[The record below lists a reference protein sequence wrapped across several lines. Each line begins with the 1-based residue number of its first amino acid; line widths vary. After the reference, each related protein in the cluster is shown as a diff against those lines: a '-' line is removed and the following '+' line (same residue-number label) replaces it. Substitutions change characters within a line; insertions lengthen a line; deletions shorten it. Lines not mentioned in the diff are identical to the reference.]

1 MRASQMPRGQRG
13 LIGLRSARP
22 ATRTCWRHSKHGR
35 IPFKS
40 SMTTDN
46 RVPESS
52 QNPSAPSGAA
62 ASNSTASPASGGAT
76 YGTAGAAP
84 AWQPPEPP
92 HKRRGT
98 GAALP
103 WLLFVL
109 VSAGA
114 GIGGWSLNQKLDRVQ
129 QEMARRQQ
137 AGDAQVMQAQVRT
150 AQALDNQRDLQN
162 RLTALEGRVADSR
175 SQQAALEQLYQEL
188 AHNRDEW
195 VLAETEQIVT
205 SANQQLQLTG
215 NVRGALIALEGADA
229 RLARTGA
236 PQLAGVRDALKKD
249 IDRLKAVPA
258 ADLPQLT
265 GKLDQAIAMI
275 DTLPLQAEE
284 QRVAPKADA
293 SGPAGA
299 GETGW
304 VATWHRLSSEMLGSL
319 KQLVQVRRLDDPD
332 VMLVAPE
339 QGAFLRANL
348 KLRLLNARLA
358 LLARNASA
366 VHGDVVVAQAAL
378 DKYFDGKSR
387 RIAAVKTLLDQID
400 AGARTIEL
408 PTLDA
413 SLTAIGQVKD
423 VKDKP

>member
-1 MRASQMPRGQRG
+1 
-13 LIGLRSARP
+13 
-22 ATRTCWRHSKHGR
+22 
-35 IPFKS
+35 
-40 SMTTDN
+40 MTTDN

-52 QNPSAPSGAA
+52 QNPSAPTGPA
-62 ASNSTASPASGGAT
+62 ASNSPAASSSSTAYGNPGGS
-76 YGTAGAAP
+76 P
-84 AWQPPEPP
+84 AWQAPEPP
-92 HKRRGT
+92 QKRRGS

-109 VSAGA
+109 VAAGA

-137 AGDAQVMQAQVRT
+137 SGDTQLMQAQVRT

-293 SGPAGA
+293 SGPSGA

-304 VATWHRLSSEMLGSL
+304 TATWHRLSSEMLGSL

-366 VHGDVVVAQAAL
+366 VHSDVLVAQAAL

-387 RIAAVKTLLDQID
+387 RIAAVKTLLDQVD
-400 AGARTIEL
+400 AGSHTIEL

>member
-1 MRASQMPRGQRG
+1 
-13 LIGLRSARP
+13 
-22 ATRTCWRHSKHGR
+22 
-35 IPFKS
+35 
-40 SMTTDN
+40 MTTDN

-52 QNPSAPSGAA
+52 QNPSASSGPAV
-62 ASNSTASPASGGAT
+62 SNSTTAGGAA
-76 YGTAGAAP
+76 YGTAGSPP

-92 HKRRGT
+92 QRRRGS

-129 QEMARRQQ
+129 QELARRQQ

-150 AQALDNQRDLQN
+150 AQALDNQHDLQN
-162 RLTALEGRVADSR
+162 RLTALEGRVSDSR
-175 SQQAALEQLYQEL
+175 SQQAALEQLYQDL

-195 VLAETEQIVT
+195 VLAETEQIVM

-229 RLARTGA
+229 RLARSGA

-265 GKLDQAIAMI
+265 GKLDQAIAMV

-284 QRVAPKADA
+284 QRAESAVGAAGSAGGA
-293 SGPAGA
+293 SGASEAG
-299 GETGW
+299 W
-304 VATWHRLSSEMLGSL
+304 IATWHRLSAEMLGSL

-366 VHGDVVVAQAAL
+366 VHSDVVVAQAAL
-378 DKYFDGKSR
+378 DKYFDAKSR
-387 RIAAVKTLLDQID
+387 RIAAVKTLLDQVD
-400 AGARTIEL
+400 AGSRTIEL

>member
-1 MRASQMPRGQRG
+1 
-13 LIGLRSARP
+13 
-22 ATRTCWRHSKHGR
+22 
-35 IPFKS
+35 
-40 SMTTDN
+40 MTTDN

-52 QNPSAPSGAA
+52 PN
-62 ASNSTASPASGGAT
+62 SPASTGPAASSPSAAP
-76 YGTAGAAP
+76 YGTAGVPP
-84 AWQPPEPP
+84 AWTPPEPP
-92 HKRRGT
+92 QKRRGS

-129 QEMARRQQ
+129 QEMARRAQ

-175 SQQAALEQLYQEL
+175 SQQASLEQLYQEL

-284 QRVAPKADA
+284 QRAAPKSDA
-293 SGPAGA
+293 TGPSGA
-299 GETGW
+299 GDTGW
-304 VATWHRLSSEMLGSL
+304 RATLDRLSGEMLGSL

-358 LLARNASA
+358 LLARNAAA
-366 VHGDVVVAQAAL
+366 VHTDVLVAQAAL

-387 RIAAVKTLLDQID
+387 RIGAVKTLLDQVD
-400 AGARTIEL
+400 SGARTIEL

>member
-1 MRASQMPRGQRG
+1 
-13 LIGLRSARP
+13 
-22 ATRTCWRHSKHGR
+22 
-35 IPFKS
+35 
-40 SMTTDN
+40 MTTDN

-52 QNPSAPSGAA
+52 QNPSASTGPA
-62 ASNSTASPASGGAT
+62 ASNSTMAGGAA
-76 YGTAGAAP
+76 YGTTGSPP

-92 HKRRGT
+92 QRRRGS
-98 GAALP
+98 GAVLP

-129 QEMARRQQ
+129 QELARRQQ
-137 AGDAQVMQAQVRT
+137 AGDAQLMQAQVRT

-162 RLTALEGRVADSR
+162 RLTALEGRVSDSR
-175 SQQAALEQLYQEL
+175 GQQAVLEQLYQEL

-215 NVRGALIALEGADA
+215 NVRGALVALEGADA
-229 RLARTGA
+229 RLARSGA

-265 GKLDQAIAMI
+265 GKLDQAIAMV

-284 QRVAPKADA
+284 RRVESAA
-293 SGPAGA
+293 GGGA
-299 GETGW
+299 GNAGGASEAGW
-304 VATWHRLSSEMLGSL
+304 IATWHRLSSEMLGSL

-339 QGAFLRANL
+339 QDAFLRANL

-366 VHGDVVVAQAAL
+366 VHSDVVVAEAAL
-378 DKYFDGKSR
+378 NKYFDAKSR
-387 RIAAVKTLLDQID
+387 RIAAVKTLLDQVD
-400 AGARTIEL
+400 AGSRTIEL

>member
-1 MRASQMPRGQRG
+1 
-13 LIGLRSARP
+13 
-22 ATRTCWRHSKHGR
+22 
-35 IPFKS
+35 
-40 SMTTDN
+40 MTTDN

-175 SQQAALEQLYQEL
+175 S
-188 AHNRDEW
+188 
-195 VLAETEQIVT
+195 
-205 SANQQLQLTG
+205 
-215 NVRGALIALEGADA
+215 
-229 RLARTGA
+229 
-236 PQLAGVRDALKKD
+236 
-249 IDRLKAVPA
+249 
-258 ADLPQLT
+258 
-265 GKLDQAIAMI
+265 
-275 DTLPLQAEE
+275 
-284 QRVAPKADA
+284 RVEPSNSTA
-293 SGPAGA
+293 S
-299 GETGW
+299 
-304 VATWHRLSSEMLGSL
+304 S
-319 KQLVQVRRLDDPD
+319 
-332 VMLVAPE
+332 
-339 QGAFLRANL
+339 
-348 KLRLLNARLA
+348 
-358 LLARNASA
+358 
-366 VHGDVVVAQAAL
+366 
-378 DKYFDGKSR
+378 
-387 RIAAVKTLLDQID
+387 
-400 AGARTIEL
+400 
-408 PTLDA
+408 
-413 SLTAIGQVKD
+413 TAISSVGGRR
-423 VKDKP
+423 PCETR

>member
-1 MRASQMPRGQRG
+1 
-13 LIGLRSARP
+13 
-22 ATRTCWRHSKHGR
+22 
-35 IPFKS
+35 
-40 SMTTDN
+40 MTTDN
-46 RVPESS
+46 HVPESS
-52 QNPSAPSGAA
+52 QN
-62 ASNSTASPASGGAT
+62 TPASTGPAT
-76 YGTAGAAP
+76 KTYTTAGPTPP

-92 HKRRGT
+92 RARKGG

-109 VSAGA
+109 LAAGA
-114 GIGGWSLNQKLDRVQ
+114 GIGGWSLNQKLDHVQ
-129 QEMARRQQ
+129 QEMAKRQQ
-137 AGDAQVMQAQVRT
+137 TGDAQVMQAQVRT
-150 AQALDNQRDLQN
+150 AQALDTLRDVQN
-162 RLTALEGRVADSR
+162 RLTSLEGRVADSR

-236 PQLAGVRDALKKD
+236 AQLAGVRDALKKD

-284 QRVAPKADA
+284 GHPTNKADA
-293 SGPAGA
+293 AGA
-299 GETGW
+299 SGAGDTGW
-304 VATWHRLSSEMLGSL
+304 RATWQRLTGEVLGSL
-319 KQLVQVRRLDDPD
+319 RQLVQVRRLDDPD

-358 LLARNASA
+358 LLARNAAA
-366 VHGDVVVAQAAL
+366 VHSDVQVAQAAL
-378 DKYFDGKSR
+378 DKYFDARSR
-387 RIAAVKTLLDQID
+387 RIAAVKSLLDQVD
-400 AGARTIEL
+400 VGARTIEL
-408 PTLDA
+408 PTLDG
-413 SLTAIGQVKD
+413 SLSAIGQVKD
-423 VKDKP
+423 KP

>member
-1 MRASQMPRGQRG
+1 
-13 LIGLRSARP
+13 
-22 ATRTCWRHSKHGR
+22 
-35 IPFKS
+35 
-40 SMTTDN
+40 MTTDN

-52 QNPSAPSGAA
+52 QNPSAPSGPA
-62 ASNSTASPASGGAT
+62 ASNSPATGGAT
-76 YGTAGAAP
+76 YGTAGVP
-84 AWQPPEPP
+84 PTWQPPEPP
-92 HKRRGT
+92 QKRRGS

-162 RLTALEGRVADSR
+162 RLTSLEGRVSDSR

-284 QRVAPKADA
+284 QRTEPKTDV
-293 SGPAGA
+293 SGPSGPSGA

-304 VATWHRLSSEMLGSL
+304 TATWHRLSGEMLGSL

-366 VHGDVVVAQAAL
+366 VHSDVLVAQAAL
-378 DKYFDGKSR
+378 DKYFDAKSR
-387 RIAAVKTLLDQID
+387 RIAAVKTLLDQVD
-400 AGARTIEL
+400 SGSRTIEL

>member
-1 MRASQMPRGQRG
+1 
-13 LIGLRSARP
+13 
-22 ATRTCWRHSKHGR
+22 
-35 IPFKS
+35 
-40 SMTTDN
+40 MTTDN

-52 QNPSAPSGAA
+52 PN
-62 ASNSTASPASGGAT
+62 SPASTGPAASSPSSAP
-76 YGTAGAAP
+76 YGTAGVPP
-84 AWQPPEPP
+84 AWTPPEPP
-92 HKRRGT
+92 QKRRGS

-129 QEMARRQQ
+129 QEMARRAQ

-175 SQQAALEQLYQEL
+175 SQQASLEQLYQEL

-284 QRVAPKADA
+284 QRAAPKSDA
-293 SGPAGA
+293 TGPSGA
-299 GETGW
+299 GDTGW
-304 VATWHRLSSEMLGSL
+304 RATLDRLSGEMLGSL

-358 LLARNASA
+358 LLARNAAA
-366 VHGDVVVAQAAL
+366 VHTDVLVAQAAL

-387 RIAAVKTLLDQID
+387 RIGAVKTLLDQVD
-400 AGARTIEL
+400 SGARTIEL

>member
-1 MRASQMPRGQRG
+1 
-13 LIGLRSARP
+13 
-22 ATRTCWRHSKHGR
+22 
-35 IPFKS
+35 
-40 SMTTDN
+40 MTTDN

-52 QNPSAPSGAA
+52 QNPSASTGPA
-62 ASNSTASPASGGAT
+62 ASNSTATGSAP
-76 YGTAGAAP
+76 YGTAGVPP

-92 HKRRGT
+92 QKRRGS

-137 AGDAQVMQAQVRT
+137 TGDAQLMQAQVRT

-162 RLTALEGRVADSR
+162 RLTSLESRVADSR
-175 SQQAALEQLYQEL
+175 SQQAALEQLYQDL

-249 IDRLKAVPA
+249 IDHLKAVPA

-284 QRVAPKADA
+284 QRVEPRKAG
-293 SGPAGA
+293 SGPSGVS
-299 GETGW
+299 ETGW
-304 VATWHRLSSEMLGSL
+304 TATWHRLSAEMLGSV

-366 VHGDVVVAQAAL
+366 VHSDVQVAQAAL
-378 DKYFDGKSR
+378 DKYFDAKSR
-387 RIAAVKTLLDQID
+387 RIAAVKTLLDQVD
-400 AGARTIEL
+400 SGSRTIEL

>member
-1 MRASQMPRGQRG
+1 M
-13 LIGLRSARP
+13 
-22 ATRTCWRHSKHGR
+22 
-35 IPFKS
+35 
-40 SMTTDN
+40 
-46 RVPESS
+46 
-52 QNPSAPSGAA
+52 
-62 ASNSTASPASGGAT
+62 
-76 YGTAGAAP
+76 
-84 AWQPPEPP
+84 
-92 HKRRGT
+92 
-98 GAALP
+98 P

-137 AGDAQVMQAQVRT
+137 TGDAQLMQAQVRT

-162 RLTALEGRVADSR
+162 RLTSLESRVADSR
-175 SQQAALEQLYQEL
+175 SQQAALEQLYQDL

-249 IDRLKAVPA
+249 IDHLKAVPA

-284 QRVAPKADA
+284 QRVEPKKDGRGPSGA
-293 SGPAGA
+293 S
-299 GETGW
+299 ETGW
-304 VATWHRLSSEMLGSL
+304 TATWHRLSAEMLGSV

-366 VHGDVVVAQAAL
+366 VHSDVQVAQAAL
-378 DKYFDGKSR
+378 DKYFDAKSR
-387 RIAAVKTLLDQID
+387 RIAAVKTLLDQVD
-400 AGARTIEL
+400 SGSRTIEL

>member
-1 MRASQMPRGQRG
+1 
-13 LIGLRSARP
+13 
-22 ATRTCWRHSKHGR
+22 
-35 IPFKS
+35 
-40 SMTTDN
+40 MTTDN

-52 QNPSAPSGAA
+52 QNTPASTGPA
-62 ASNSTASPASGGAT
+62 ASNPSTAPYGSPGVP
-76 YGTAGAAP
+76 P
-84 AWQPPEPP
+84 AWTPPEPP
-92 HKRRGT
+92 QKRRGG

-129 QEMARRQQ
+129 QEMARRAQ

-284 QRVAPKADA
+284 QRAAPKADA
-293 SGPAGA
+293 AGA
-299 GETGW
+299 SGAGDTGW
-304 VATWHRLSSEMLGSL
+304 QATLHRLSGEMLGSL

-358 LLARNASA
+358 LLARNAAA
-366 VHGDVVVAQAAL
+366 VHTDVQVAQAAL
-378 DKYFDGKSR
+378 DKYFDAKSR
-387 RIAAVKTLLDQID
+387 RIGAVKTLLDQVD
-400 AGARTIEL
+400 SGARTIEL

>member
-1 MRASQMPRGQRG
+1 
-13 LIGLRSARP
+13 
-22 ATRTCWRHSKHGR
+22 
-35 IPFKS
+35 
-40 SMTTDN
+40 MTTDN

-62 ASNSTASPASGGAT
+62 ASNSTASTASGGAT
-76 YGTAGAAP
+76 YGTAGAVP

-92 HKRRGT
+92 QKRRGT

-284 QRVAPKADA
+284 QRVAPKTDA

>member
-1 MRASQMPRGQRG
+1 
-13 LIGLRSARP
+13 
-22 ATRTCWRHSKHGR
+22 
-35 IPFKS
+35 
-40 SMTTDN
+40 MTTDN

-52 QNPSAPSGAA
+52 QNPSASTGPA
-62 ASNSTASPASGGAT
+62 ASNATTAGGAP
-76 YGTAGAAP
+76 YGTTGSPP

-92 HKRRGT
+92 PRRRGS

-137 AGDAQVMQAQVRT
+137 TGDAQVMQAQVRT

-162 RLTALEGRVADSR
+162 RLTALEGRVSDSR
-175 SQQAALEQLYQEL
+175 SQQAALEQLYQDL

-229 RLARTGA
+229 RLARSGA

-265 GKLDQAIAMI
+265 GKLDQAIAMV

-284 QRVAPKADA
+284 RRVDPTSAAGGA
-293 SGPAGA
+293 AGA
-299 GETGW
+299 GSVSEAGW
-304 VATWHRLSSEMLGSL
+304 IATWHRLSSEMLGSL

-366 VHGDVVVAQAAL
+366 VHSDVVVAQAAL
-378 DKYFDGKSR
+378 DKYFDAKSR
-387 RIAAVKTLLDQID
+387 RIAAVKTLLDQVD
-400 AGARTIEL
+400 AGSRTIEL

>member
-1 MRASQMPRGQRG
+1 M
-13 LIGLRSARP
+13 
-22 ATRTCWRHSKHGR
+22 
-35 IPFKS
+35 
-40 SMTTDN
+40 
-46 RVPESS
+46 
-52 QNPSAPSGAA
+52 
-62 ASNSTASPASGGAT
+62 
-76 YGTAGAAP
+76 
-84 AWQPPEPP
+84 
-92 HKRRGT
+92 
-98 GAALP
+98 P

-109 VSAGA
+109 VAAGA

-137 AGDAQVMQAQVRT
+137 AGDSQVMQAQVRT

-162 RLTALEGRVADSR
+162 RLTALEGRVSDAR
-175 SQQAALEQLYQEL
+175 GQQAALEQLYQEL

-284 QRVAPKADA
+284 QRVAPKADGT
-293 SGPAGA
+293 GPSGA

-304 VATWHRLSSEMLGSL
+304 TATWHRLSGEMLGSL

-366 VHGDVVVAQAAL
+366 VHSDVQVAEAAL
-378 DKYFDGKSR
+378 DKYFDAKSR
-387 RIAAVKTLLDQID
+387 RIAAVKTLLDQVD
-400 AGARTIEL
+400 SGSRTIEL

-423 VKDKP
+423 VKEKP

>member
-1 MRASQMPRGQRG
+1 
-13 LIGLRSARP
+13 
-22 ATRTCWRHSKHGR
+22 
-35 IPFKS
+35 
-40 SMTTDN
+40 MTTDN

-52 QNPSAPSGAA
+52 QNPAATGPAAVGGEASYGKPNFGPGFDPSLGPTPPAP
-62 ASNSTASPASGGAT
+62 
-76 YGTAGAAP
+76 
-84 AWQPPEPP
+84 
-92 HKRRGT
+92 KRRG

-109 VSAGA
+109 VAVAA
-114 GIGGWSLNQKLDRVQ
+114 GIGGLTLNNKIERAQ
-129 QEMARRQQ
+129 QEIAKRQQ
-137 AGDAQVMQAQVRT
+137 TGDATLMQAQVKT
-150 AQALDNQRDLQN
+150 EQALDTLRDVQS

-175 SQQAALEQLYQEL
+175 SQQVALEQLYQEL
-188 AHNRDEW
+188 AHNRDDW

-205 SANQQLQLTG
+205 SANQQLQLAG

-236 PQLAGVRDALKKD
+236 AQFAGVRDALRKD

-265 GKLDQAIAMI
+265 GKLDEAIAMI

-284 QRVAPKADA
+284 QRAAPKADVA
-293 SGPAGA
+293 GPDGA
-299 GETGW
+299 GDKNAW
-304 VATWHRLSSEMLGSL
+304 AAAWHRLSAEMWGSL

-366 VHGDVVVAQAAL
+366 VHGDVSVAQTAL
-378 DKYFDGKSR
+378 DKYFDTKSR
-387 RIAAVKTLLDQID
+387 RIAAVKTLLEQVDT
-400 AGARTIEL
+400 GARKIEL
-408 PTLDA
+408 PTLEG
-413 SLTAIGQVKD
+413 SLAAIGQVTN
-423 VKDKP
+423 KP

>member
-1 MRASQMPRGQRG
+1 
-13 LIGLRSARP
+13 
-22 ATRTCWRHSKHGR
+22 
-35 IPFKS
+35 
-40 SMTTDN
+40 MTTDN

-76 YGTAGAAP
+76 YATAGAAP

>member
-1 MRASQMPRGQRG
+1 
-13 LIGLRSARP
+13 
-22 ATRTCWRHSKHGR
+22 
-35 IPFKS
+35 
-40 SMTTDN
+40 MTTDN

-52 QNPSAPSGAA
+52 QNPSASTGPT
-62 ASNSTASPASGGAT
+62 ASNSTATAGTP
-76 YGTAGAAP
+76 YGTAGSPP

-92 HKRRGT
+92 HKRRGS

-137 AGDAQVMQAQVRT
+137 SGDAQVMQAQVRT

-162 RLTALEGRVADSR
+162 RLTALEGRVSDSR

-284 QRVAPKADA
+284 QRVAPKSDA
-293 SGPAGA
+293 SGPSGA

-304 VATWHRLSSEMLGSL
+304 SATWHRLSAEMVGSL

-366 VHGDVVVAQAAL
+366 VHSDVQVAEAAL
-378 DKYFDGKSR
+378 DKYFDAKSR
-387 RIAAVKTLLDQID
+387 RIAAVKTLLDQVD
-400 AGARTIEL
+400 SGSRTIEL

-423 VKDKP
+423 VKEKP

>member
-1 MRASQMPRGQRG
+1 
-13 LIGLRSARP
+13 
-22 ATRTCWRHSKHGR
+22 
-35 IPFKS
+35 
-40 SMTTDN
+40 MTTDN

-52 QNPSAPSGAA
+52 PN
-62 ASNSTASPASGGAT
+62 SPASTGPAASSPSAAP
-76 YGTAGAAP
+76 YGTPGVPP
-84 AWQPPEPP
+84 AWTPPEPP
-92 HKRRGT
+92 QKRRGS

-129 QEMARRQQ
+129 QEMARRAQ

-175 SQQAALEQLYQEL
+175 SQQASLEQLYQEL

-284 QRVAPKADA
+284 QRAAPKSDA
-293 SGPAGA
+293 TGPSGA
-299 GETGW
+299 GDTGW
-304 VATWHRLSSEMLGSL
+304 RATLDRLSGEMLGSL

-358 LLARNASA
+358 LLARNAAA
-366 VHGDVVVAQAAL
+366 VHTDVLVAQAAL

-387 RIAAVKTLLDQID
+387 RIRAVKTLLDQVD
-400 AGARTIEL
+400 SGARTIEL

>member
-1 MRASQMPRGQRG
+1 
-13 LIGLRSARP
+13 
-22 ATRTCWRHSKHGR
+22 
-35 IPFKS
+35 
-40 SMTTDN
+40 MTTDN
-46 RVPESS
+46 RVPEASHQS
-52 QNPSAPSGAA
+52 PGSTGPAA
-62 ASNSTASPASGGAT
+62 AGSV
-76 YGTAGAAP
+76 P
-84 AWQPPEPP
+84 AWQPAEPP
-92 HKRRGT
+92 QKRRGS

-109 VSAGA
+109 LAAGA
-114 GIGGWSLNQKLDRVQ
+114 GIGGWSLNAKLDRVQ
-129 QEMARRQQ
+129 QEMAKRAQT
-137 AGDAQVMQAQVRT
+137 GDSQVMQAQVRT
-150 AQALDNQRDLQN
+150 AQALDTLRDVQN

-175 SQQAALEQLYQEL
+175 SQQASLENLYQEL
-188 AHNRDEW
+188 ANNRDEW

-229 RLARTGA
+229 RLARSGA

-275 DTLPLQAEE
+275 DTLPLQAEA
-284 QRVAPKADA
+284 QDAITRPNAAD
-293 SGPAGA
+293 PAGG

-304 VATWHRLSSEMLGSL
+304 KGTWHRLTGDVVANL

-358 LLARNASA
+358 LLARNAAAAHS
-366 VHGDVVVAQAAL
+366 DVTVAQAAL
-378 DKYFDGKSR
+378 DKYFDAKSR
-387 RIAAVKTLLDQID
+387 RIAAVKTLLDQVD

-408 PTLDA
+408 PTLDG
-413 SLTAIGQVKD
+413 SLAAIGQVKD
-423 VKDKP
+423 KP

>member
-1 MRASQMPRGQRG
+1 
-13 LIGLRSARP
+13 
-22 ATRTCWRHSKHGR
+22 
-35 IPFKS
+35 
-40 SMTTDN
+40 MTTDN

-52 QNPSAPSGAA
+52 PN
-62 ASNSTASPASGGAT
+62 SPASTGPAASSPSAAP
-76 YGTAGAAP
+76 YGTAGVPP
-84 AWQPPEPP
+84 AWTPPEPP
-92 HKRRGT
+92 QKRRGS

-129 QEMARRQQ
+129 QEMARRAQ

-175 SQQAALEQLYQEL
+175 SQQASLEQLYQEL

-284 QRVAPKADA
+284 QRAAPKSDA
-293 SGPAGA
+293 TGPSGA
-299 GETGW
+299 GDTGW
-304 VATWHRLSSEMLGSL
+304 RETLNRLSGEMLGSL

-358 LLARNASA
+358 LLARNAAA
-366 VHGDVVVAQAAL
+366 VHTDVLVAQAAL

-387 RIAAVKTLLDQID
+387 RIGAVKTLLDQVD
-400 AGARTIEL
+400 SGARTIEL

>member
-1 MRASQMPRGQRG
+1 
-13 LIGLRSARP
+13 
-22 ATRTCWRHSKHGR
+22 
-35 IPFKS
+35 
-40 SMTTDN
+40 MTTDN

-52 QNPSAPSGAA
+52 PN
-62 ASNSTASPASGGAT
+62 SPASTGPAASSPSSAT
-76 YGTAGAAP
+76 YGTAGVPP
-84 AWQPPEPP
+84 AWTPPEPP
-92 HKRRGT
+92 QKRRGS

-129 QEMARRQQ
+129 QEMARRAQ

-175 SQQAALEQLYQEL
+175 SQQASLEQLYQEL

-284 QRVAPKADA
+284 QRAAPKSDA
-293 SGPAGA
+293 TGPSGA
-299 GETGW
+299 GDTGW
-304 VATWHRLSSEMLGSL
+304 RATLDRLSGEMLGSL

-358 LLARNASA
+358 LLARNAAA
-366 VHGDVVVAQAAL
+366 VHTDVLVAQAAL

-387 RIAAVKTLLDQID
+387 RIGAVKTLLDQVD
-400 AGARTIEL
+400 SGARTIEL